1 MKGRAM
7 AGAETPAE
15 RSSNLINS
23 DCITKEWRLQG
34 LKLREDG
41 DHIVELREGNQV
53 LARFSQTG
61 VTVENLLKVT
71 EEAVQERRN

>member
-1 MKGRAM
+1 MLNQNQYITPEFRAQ
-7 AGAETPAE
+7 GV
-15 RSSNLINS
+15 SL
-23 DCITKEWRLQG
+23 KEV
-34 LKLREDG
+34 G

-61 VTVENLLKVT
+61 VTIENLMQVT